1 MQLISKFALKKEY
14 HNQNPMKQTFL
25 LAMMLLLA
33 CVSFAQIGITSSGA
47 FTGYTPS
54 AATGINTIYLCN
66 GMEDVTLSFSGNAPA
81 NVTWSRYKY
90 ALSDAVVLKTENS
103 VTASSI
109 SGLQEG
115 YGYVLNVDG
124 KQTCVWLID
133 YALYPVSF
141 QSLTFDTD
149 TSVVDLCSVS
159 KLQLQLTAPE
169 LAFYTAGGTKQVLN
183 REFTLLYDQLEWDS
197 ETLVYKKIQQT
208 QKELL
213 SAPQA
218 TIFAGAPYCSTT
230 FTIQG
235 DQFAKALGIERTIS
249 SAVYQPWAVITN
261 PTTEMEE
268 RDNPNETKDEVELG
282 GSGPVKIQFTA
293 NANEEAVN
301 QYEWEFSDESS
312 FSKIDLRFAS
322 PTMSTLTHTF
332 SEAGSKSVRLIAS
345 NKYCVDSTSVF
356 TVKVSDSFLDV
367 PNFFTPG
374 TTPDVNDEF
383 RVVYKSLVKFHGAI
397 VNRWGVKLFE
407 WNDPSKGWDGK
418 YNGSYVKPGAYFYFI
433 EATGSDGKKYSLKGD
448 VNILTTD

>member
-1 MQLISKFALKKEY
+1 
-14 HNQNPMKQTFL
+14 MKQT
-25 LAMMLLLA
+25 LLLTVMLFIA
-33 CVSFAQIGITSSGA
+33 HISFGQIGITSGGA
-47 FTGYTPS
+47 FTGFTPS

-66 GMEDVTLSFSGNAPA
+66 GMDGVTLTFSGSVPA
-81 NVTWSRYKY
+81 NVTWSRYKNS
-90 ALSDAVVLKTENS
+90 LSDAVLMKTENS

-115 YGYVLNVDG
+115 YGYVLNADG

-133 YALYPVSF
+133 YSLYPVTF

-149 TSVVDLCSVS
+149 TSAVDVCSVS
-159 KLQLQLTAPE
+159 KLLLKMTAPE
-169 LAFYTAGGTKQVLN
+169 LVYYTAGGTKQVLN
-183 REFTLLYDQLEWDS
+183 REFTLLYDQLEWDA
-197 ETLVYKKIQQT
+197 ETSVYKKVQDT
-208 QKELL
+208 QKEVL

-218 TIFAGAPYCSTT
+218 ILFAGAPYCSTT

-235 DQFAKALGIERTIS
+235 DQFATALGAQRTIT
-249 SAVYQPWAVITN
+249 SALYQPWAVITN
-261 PTTEMEE
+261 PTTVMEE

-282 GSGPVKIQFTA
+282 GSGPVKIEFAA
-293 NANEEAVN
+293 NANEEAIN

-322 PTMSTLTHTF
+322 PTMSTLSHTF
-332 SEAGSKSVRLIAS
+332 SEAGSKYVRLIAS
-345 NKYCVDSTSVF
+345 NKYCVDSASVF

-407 WNDPSKGWDGK
+407 WSDPAKGWDGK